1 MATPPASSTS
11 SLSLPSFSV
20 GGVTIEAI
28 MVQLQCM
35 DARLDNLSDEL
46 CQVTTC
52 VSRIAKWQA
61 HLSGF
66 VASPTPS
73 LEVSEEKDIDNGD
86 SNGGDADEDEA
97 SSSSGDKEMIAS
109 QWLTIFHAWQ
119 KGGVVLGMRV
129 VMYLGGEL
137 V

>member
-11 SLSLPSFSV
+11 SPSLPSFSV

-35 DARLDNLSDEL
+35 DACLDNLSDEL

-52 VSRIAKWQA
+52 VSCIAKRQA

-73 LEVSEEKDIDNGD
+73 LEVSEEKDVDNGD

-109 QWLTIFHAWQ
+109 Q
-119 KGGVVLGMRV
+119 
-129 VMYLGGEL
+129 
-137 V
+137 